1 MRIGL
6 VDARRHEQVLLVLHL
21 GRVVLVLSRI
31 CRFVLQDLD
40 EFVEA
45 CSDDGAEDRT
55 EPVDP
60 VVGLEAGVDD
70 CRAEGA
76 CWIKTAAGEI
86 DASEFGDEKR

>member
-1 MRIGL
+1 
-6 VDARRHEQVLLVLHL
+6 
-21 GRVVLVLSRI
+21 
-31 CRFVLQDLD
+31 
-40 EFVEA
+40 
-45 CSDDGAEDRT
+45 
-55 EPVDP
+55 